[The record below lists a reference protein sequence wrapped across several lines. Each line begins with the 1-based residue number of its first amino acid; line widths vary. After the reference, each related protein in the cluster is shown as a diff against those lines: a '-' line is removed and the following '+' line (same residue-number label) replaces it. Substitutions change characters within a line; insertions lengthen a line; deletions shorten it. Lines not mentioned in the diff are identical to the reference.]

1 MPLYEYQCGCGKGE
15 DILLSF
21 QEADQSQV
29 CKSGKVMQRK
39 ISLSSIVMK
48 QTGSQMALNTLNAR
62 GGGFPDANKNKDWV
76 QQKAFAGTQSK
87 TKTVF

>member
-21 QEADQSQV
+21 QEADQPQL
-29 CKSGKVMQRK
+29 CKCGKVMQRK
-39 ISLSSIVMK
+39 ISLPSFVMK
-48 QTGSQMALNTLNAR
+48 QTGNQMALDSINSKR
-62 GGGFPDANKNKDWV
+62 GGFPDANKHKSWV
-76 QQKAFAGTQSK
+76 QQKAFEGTQAK

>member
-1 MPLYEYQCGCGKGE
+1 
-15 DILLSF
+15 
-21 QEADQSQV
+21 
-29 CKSGKVMQRK
+29 MQRK

-48 QTGSQMALNTLNAR
+48 QTGSQMALDSLNGS

-76 QQKAFAGTQSK
+76 QQTAFAGTQSK